1 MKRFPLDKR
10 HKLCSLTD
18 IDSLF
23 ANRSASSAIAYPLRA
38 VWQPNPERKPTD
50 ARVKILISV
59 PKKRLRHAV
68 DRVRIRRLVREAYR
82 LNRLEFE
89 SSSPLSLDNPQQSAD
104 SSGGIDLAFIFVA
117 DKVVDYAAI
126 EKSMKRLL
134 TKIHRSEP

>member
-38 VWQPNPERKPTD
+38 VWQPNPERKPSD

-89 SSSPLSLDNPQQSAD
+89 FSSTLSLDNPQQ
-104 SSGGIDLAFIFVA
+104 SGGIDLAFIFVA